1 MKRMTPRTKHM
12 AAGGV
17 IGALALALGYGLYR
31 SRKEILSPVLALPRS
46 PHDEHDKRKRRHED
60 REGNDRGEYGR
71 KKHKHEEHERDS

>member
-1 MKRMTPRTKHM
+1 M

-31 SRKEILSPVLALPRS
+31 SRKEILRPVLALPRS
-46 PHDEHDKRKRRHED
+46 PHDGHAKHAKHDKRKRHHED

-71 KKHKHEEHERDS
+71 KKHREHERDS

>member
-1 MKRMTPRTKHM
+1 MTPRTKHM

-17 IGALALALGYGLYR
+17 IGALALALGYSLYR

-46 PHDEHDKRKRRHED
+46 PHDEHEKHAKHKRRHDD

-71 KKHKHEEHERDS
+71 KKRKHGEHERDS